1 MNKSAGVL
9 ALCFLLGIEPVT
21 AFSQAAKEATIEP
34 DTKAQIV
41 LQTHL
46 NSKLNE
52 PGDNITAVLNE
63 PIYVNGLLV
72 MERGTEFHGRV
83 TAVTPA
89 RRGQKQAQMTIVFDR
104 VAMPWG
110 EEPVAVML
118 TAIDDWNRDEKHKA
132 DSEGQVK
139 GGHKGEKTAE
149 NVRRG
154 GEIGGLGA
162 GAVIL
167 GGAAAGAGPGILGVG
182 AAAIGGGLLGG
193 LLLTKGGE
201 VRVDP
206 GATFRIKFVKPLTL
220 PIIQQPGAAP
230 RPIQQDEPG
239 PKEGPPPP
247 KKPDGA

>member
-1 MNKSAGVL
+1 MKNTAGLL
-9 ALCFLLGIEPVT
+9 ALSLLLGIGSAT
-21 AFSQAAKEATIEP
+21 ALPQAAREATIEP
-34 DTKAQIV
+34 ETKAQIV

-63 PIYVNGLLV
+63 PIYVDGFLV

-89 RRGQKQAQMTIVFDR
+89 KRGQKQAQMTIVFDR

-110 EEPVAVML
+110 EEPVSVML

-132 DSEGQVK
+132 DTEGKVK
-139 GGHKGEKTAE
+139 GGHKGDNTLD
-149 NVRRG
+149 NVERG
-154 GEIGGLGA
+154 GRVGSYGAGVIILSGAAAGSGLGVLGA
-162 GAVIL
+162 GA
-167 GGAAAGAGPGILGVG
+167 AS
-182 AAAIGGGLLGG
+182 IGGGMLGG
-193 LLLTKGGE
+193 LILTKGGE

-206 GATFRIKFVKPLTL
+206 GAIFRIKFVKPLTL
-220 PIIQQPGAAP
+220 PVIQQPGAAP

-239 PKEGPPPP
+239 PPEGPRP
-247 KKPDGA
+247 KKP